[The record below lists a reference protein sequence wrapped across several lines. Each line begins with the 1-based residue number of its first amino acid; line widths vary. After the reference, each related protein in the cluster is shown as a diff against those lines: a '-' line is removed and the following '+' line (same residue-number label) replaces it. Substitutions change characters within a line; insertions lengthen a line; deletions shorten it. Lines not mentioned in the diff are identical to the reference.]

1 MATNH
6 LEQAGIYIGGGG
18 VVGIVHVFILDTDN
32 DDDSDGGG
40 AAALRVVAV
49 HCRVPWPRPPA
60 SCQPKSPA
68 SVNGVPDP
76 GPHVERA
83 GATLHP

>member
-1 MATNH
+1 MCACSCTCWRAAPY
-6 LEQAGIYIGGGG
+6 LEAAIFADDADGHALDSHGGG
-18 VVGIVHVFILDTDN
+18 
-32 DDDSDGGG
+32 
-40 AAALRVVAV
+40 AALRVVAV

-76 GPHVERA
+76 GPHFERA
-83 GATLHP
+83 GATLRIN